1 MSPSKEDVSVAR
13 ILVIDHDPHILR
25 QVGHILRQQH
35 YELLTATSGQA
46 GMSLFVEE
54 RPNLVL
60 LDLELA
66 DVSGLE
72 VLSQMKERRRYI
84 PVIVMA
90 TGSEMAA
97 VSSLRRGADDYL
109 SKPLL
114 PQELVERIAHNL
126 ERGQQARSQVELTEQ
141 LQRQVAVLLS
151 VREVARESS
160 STTDLYQLL
169 HHVLDQTL
177 QNLELDAGL
186 ILVSENG
193 DLVPL
198 AHRGLPPNI
207 ASTLTR
213 RRLKWHDPALRAVQE
228 PGPAFRTQAKEQ
240 RGGPLSLSVGYPFT
254 AVVPLWAQGRR
265 RGLLEVAGR
274 KERSQ
279 VEEDLQ
285 VLTTVGQQVAVA
297 LANTRLQETAALRVR
312 ELALLNEACL
322 ALTSDLDLERILTTI
337 MLRTSDVIGVET
349 GSLLL
354 VDEVSGELTF
364 RISLGGDADNV
375 LSRRVPPGKGI
386 SGWVFQQGQSLLVPD
401 VTQDPRYYPE
411 VDYFTGFQTH
421 SILCVPLRVRGVCFG
436 VIELVNKVNGE
447 FSVGDLRLL
456 ESVAALMATAI
467 EQSRLHEWTT
477 SFIMVDPVT
486 RLPNYQL
493 FQEAFD
499 REESR
504 ARRYT
509 RAFSLLIMG
518 VDRRVQVPDTLWRDL
533 AGALKKALRQ
543 ADLLCRHRDGRFIA
557 ILPETGL
564 AGARQLVGRLIEKV
578 RQAGLQDPRGASLAD
593 SIRCGL
599 SAYPDSAEDPK
610 DLLSQAE
617 DSLAQAW
624 QEGEGCDEDSQ
635 DTKPSITT

>member
-1 MSPSKEDVSVAR
+1 MNPPKEDAPVAR
-13 ILVIDHDPHILR
+13 ILVIDHDPYILR
-25 QVGHILRQQH
+25 QVGHILRQRH

-46 GMSLFVEE
+46 GLNLFNEE

-66 DVSGLE
+66 DVNSLD
-72 VLSQMKERRRYI
+72 VLGQMKERRRYV
-84 PVIVMA
+84 PVLVMA
-90 TGSEMAA
+90 AASEMAA
-97 VSSLRRGADDYL
+97 IASLRRGADDYL
-109 SKPLL
+109 SKPLS
-114 PQELVERIAHNL
+114 PEELLDRIHHNL
-126 ERGQQARSQVELTEQ
+126 ERGRQARSQAELTDQ
-141 LQRQVAVLLS
+141 LQRQLAILLS
-151 VREVARESS
+151 VREVAREAS

-169 HHVLDQTL
+169 HRVLDQTL
-177 QNLELDAGL
+177 QNLNLDAGL

-198 AHRGLPPNI
+198 AYRGLPPAI
-207 ASTLTR
+207 ASALTR
-213 RRLKWHDPALRAVQE
+213 RRLTWHDPALRAVQE
-228 PGPAFRTQAKEQ
+228 PGPAFRTQPKDQ
-240 RGGPLSLSVGYPFT
+240 QGGPLSLSVGYHFT
-254 AVVPLWAQGRR
+254 AVVPLWAQGLR

-274 KERSQ
+274 EERSH
-279 VEEDLQ
+279 VEQDLE
-285 VLTTVGQQVAVA
+285 VLTTVGQQLAVA

-322 ALTSDLDLERILTTI
+322 ALTSDLDLEQILTTI

-375 LSRRVPPGKGI
+375 LSRRIPPGKGI

-411 VDYFTGFQTH
+411 VDYFTGFQTR
-421 SILCVPLRVRGVCFG
+421 SILCVPLRVRGACFG
-436 VIELVNKVNGE
+436 VIELVNKVSGE
-447 FSVGDLRLL
+447 FSGGDLRLL
-456 ESVAALMATAI
+456 ESVAALTATAI

-486 RLPNYQL
+486 RLPNHRL
-493 FQEAFD
+493 FLEALE

-509 RAFSLLIMG
+509 RTCSVLALA
-518 VDRRVQVPDTLWRDL
+518 VDRRLHLPDPRWRDL
-533 AGALKKALRQ
+533 AVVLKKALRQ
-543 ADLLCRHRDGRFIA
+543 SDLLCRHRDGRFVA
-557 ILPETGL
+557 ILPETGI
-564 AGARQLVGRLIEKV
+564 AGARQLVGRLMKKI
-578 RQAGLQDPRGASLAD
+578 RQAGLQDPSGVSLAD

-599 SAYPDSAEDPK
+599 STYPDTVEDPK
-610 DLLSQAE
+610 GLLAQAE
-617 DSLAQAW
+617 DALAQAW
-624 QEGEGCDEDSQ
+624 QEGAECGEDSQ
-635 DTKPSITT
+635 NAQ